1 MQKVDLMQPPPASNA
16 RQLKIEADASLRA
29 NYANTAIISN
39 TAQEVVIDFIQI
51 VPSDPRARIVDR
63 VIMTPAHAKLLLQAL
78 AENLARHE
86 AKHGEIVVPTRPP
99 SLADQLFSAVTPP
112 DAPTEPPADDRP

>member
-1 MQKVDLMQPPPASNA
+1 MQPPPS
-16 RQLKIEADASLRA
+16 RQIKVEADPTLRA

-39 TAQEVVIDFIQI
+39 TAQEVVFDFLQV

-78 AENLARHE
+78 SENLARHE
-86 AKHGEIVVPTRPP
+86 AKYGAIQLPPRPP
-99 SLADQLFSAVTPP
+99 SLADQLFSAVTSP
-112 DAPTEPPADDRP
+112 DMPTEPPAHE

>member
-1 MQKVDLMQPPPASNA
+1 MQKVDPMQPPPPSNT
-16 RQLKIEADASLRA
+16 RQLKVEADASLRA

-63 VIMTPAHAKLLLQAL
+63 VIMTPAHAKMLLQAL

-86 AKHGEIVVPTRPP
+86 AKYGAIAVPQRPP
-99 SLADQLFSAVTPP
+99 SLADQLFGTVTPP
-112 DAPTEPPADDRP
+112 DTPTEPPSHD

>member
-1 MQKVDLMQPPPASNA
+1 MQPPPTT
-16 RQLKIEADASLRA
+16 RQLKVEPDPNLRA

-39 TAQEVVIDFIQI
+39 TAQEVVLDFIQI

-63 VIMTPAHAKLLLQAL
+63 VVMTPAHAKLLLQAL

-86 AKHGEIVVPTRPP
+86 AKYGTIQVPPRPP
-99 SLADQLFSAVTPP
+99 SLADQLFGTVAPSDTP
-112 DAPTEPPADDRP
+112 EPPPNEQ